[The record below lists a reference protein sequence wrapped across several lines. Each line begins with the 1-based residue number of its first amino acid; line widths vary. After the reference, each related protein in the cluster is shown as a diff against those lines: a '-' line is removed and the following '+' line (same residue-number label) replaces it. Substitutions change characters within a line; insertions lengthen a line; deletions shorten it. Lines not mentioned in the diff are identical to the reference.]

1 MYNMGQTCRFV
12 GGVAMVRKA
21 DERVVTRTEHRFGA
35 DGYITSKKLVNSE
48 EELNGKGRM
57 FSHITVAPHS
67 GIGFHMH
74 EGDMEI
80 YYVLSGKANYSDNGT
95 MVEIGPGDV
104 TFAPSGTG
112 HAVDNPYD
120 EPFEMVALI
129 VYA

>member
-1 MYNMGQTCRFV
+1 
-12 GGVAMVRKA
+12 MVRKA
-21 DERVVTRTEHRFGA
+21 NECAVKKVEHRFGA
-35 DGYITSKKLVNSE
+35 DGYMISTSLINSE

-67 GIGFHMH
+67 GIGYHKH
-74 EGDMEI
+74 DGDMEI
-80 YYVLSGKANYSDNGT
+80 YYVLSGKANYNDNGT
-95 MVEIGPGDV
+95 LLEIGPGDV
-104 TFAPSGTG
+104 TFTPSGMG